1 MSTVIEPAQYPIVIE
16 SSRRS
21 QLVTT
26 VLAALGCN
34 MRVAIRTMSAELER
48 RFATFAGVPYYDPV
62 RRQQWEQVWEGE
74 P

>member
-1 MSTVIEPAQYPIVIE
+1 MSTVIEPAQYLIVTE

-26 VLAALGCN
+26 VLVALGRN
-34 MRVAIRTMSAELER
+34 MRVAARTMSAELEC
-48 RFATFAGVPYYDPV
+48 RFATFAGVPYLDPV
-62 RRQQWEQVWEGE
+62 SRQQWEQVWEAE